1 VVWVTELIRNLGV
14 ELVNH
19 SMRKRILIALL
30 MALVVIMTTAG
41 FISYRV
47 ALHEADEIFS
57 ARLATSARVLE
68 TLLARQ
74 VEHATIDK
82 PVVITLPA
90 ELSETNPDEPSALG
104 HPYETKLAFQVW
116 SEQGKLLVRSE
127 FAPDERL
134 GPLKEGF
141 WERNS
146 GGTTWHVFTLKS
158 GGIWIEVAEETGLR
172 SEIASDVGTTLISP
186 LLVGF
191 AALMLLVNLIVIVGF
206 RPLAKLADSI
216 EHRDP
221 KDNSPLDLRDTPE
234 ELLPVVQSLNSLLER
249 MANTLAREQR
259 FTDSA
264 AHELRTPLAAMSVHA
279 ENAANAKDEDERAI
293 SLAYLMTGMNRTKH
307 LVEQM
312 LVYSRIGVDS
322 QSEPEVAVDLVEE
335 LQYLVNSQRTVLEG
349 SGFRIE
355 LDVPARPVQVIS
367 QRGLL
372 EILLRNLLDNA
383 CKHSRDPN
391 GVVAV
396 QLQLVNE
403 GKLAVI
409 HFRNMADP
417 IAADEVPR
425 LFEPYYRPV
434 NTRAKGHG
442 LGLAIAKEVVALNGW
457 HLELTRNS
465 TTEGIEFT
473 CEIPVASVHN

>member
-1 VVWVTELIRNLGV
+1 
-14 ELVNH
+14 
-19 SMRKRILIALL
+19 
-30 MALVVIMTTAG
+30 
-41 FISYRV
+41 
-47 ALHEADEIFS
+47 
-57 ARLATSARVLE
+57 
-68 TLLARQ
+68 
-74 VEHATIDK
+74 
-82 PVVITLPA
+82 
-90 ELSETNPDEPSALG
+90 
-104 HPYETKLAFQVW
+104 
-116 SEQGKLLVRSE
+116 
-127 FAPDERL
+127 
-134 GPLKEGF
+134 
-141 WERNS
+141 
-146 GGTTWHVFTLKS
+146 
-158 GGIWIEVAEETGLR
+158 
-172 SEIASDVGTTLISP
+172 
-186 LLVGF
+186 
-191 AALMLLVNLIVIVGF
+191 
-206 RPLAKLADSI
+206 
-216 EHRDP
+216 
-221 KDNSPLDLRDTPE
+221 
-234 ELLPVVQSLNSLLER
+234 
-249 MANTLAREQR
+249 
-259 FTDSA
+259 
-264 AHELRTPLAAMSVHA
+264 
-279 ENAANAKDEDERAI
+279 
-293 SLAYLMTGMNRTKH
+293 MTGMNRTKH

-349 SGFRIE
+349 SGLRIE

-465 TTEGIEFT
+465 TTEGIQFT

>member
-1 VVWVTELIRNLGV
+1 MNY
-14 ELVNH
+14 
-19 SMRKRILIALL
+19 SMRKRILVALL
-30 MALVVIMTTAG
+30 VALLVIMVTAG

-68 TLLARQ
+68 SLLARQ

-82 PVVITLPA
+82 PVVISLPA
-90 ELSETNPDEPSALG
+90 ELSETDPDEPSALG

-127 FAPDERL
+127 FAPEDRL

-141 WERNS
+141 WERSS
-146 GGTTWHVFTLKS
+146 GGAAWHVFTLKS
-158 GGIWIEVAEETGLR
+158 KGVWIEVAEEVGLR
-172 SEIASDVGTTLISP
+172 SEIASDVGATLISP

-191 AALMLLVNLIVIVGF
+191 AALLLLVNLIVIVGF

-216 EHRDP
+216 EQRDP
-221 KDNSPLDLRDTPE
+221 KDNSPLDLSNTPE
-234 ELLPVVQSLNSLLER
+234 ELLPVVRSLNSLLER

-279 ENAANAKDEDERAI
+279 ENAANAKDDEERAI

-322 QSEPEVAVDLVEE
+322 QSEPEVEVDLVEE
-335 LQYLVNSQRTVLEG
+335 LRYLVNSQRMVLEG
-349 SGFRIE
+349 SGLQIQ
-355 LDVPARPVQVIS
+355 LTTPGQAVLVKS
-367 QRGLL
+367 KRGLL

-383 CKHSRDPN
+383 CKHSSKPDS
-391 GVVAV
+391 AV
-396 QLQLVNE
+396 QVELTLENSRSSACIQ
-403 GKLAVI
+403 
-409 HFRNMADP
+409 FRNMADP
-417 IAADEVPR
+417 IASEEVTR
-425 LFEPYYRPV
+425 IFEPYYRPAD
-434 NTRAKGHG
+434 TRAKGHG
-442 LGLAIAKEVVALNGW
+442 LGLAIAREVAELHGW
-457 HLELTRNS
+457 SLELTCNS
-465 TTEGIEFT
+465 VLEGIAFT
-473 CEIPVASVHN
+473 CEIPIIS

>member
-1 VVWVTELIRNLGV
+1 
-14 ELVNH
+14 
-19 SMRKRILIALL
+19 MRKRILIALL

-82 PVVITLPA
+82 PVVISLPA

-127 FAPDERL
+127 FAPNDRL

-146 GGTTWHVFTLKS
+146 GGTAWHVFTLKS
-158 GGIWIEVAEETGLR
+158 KGIWIEVAEETGLR
-172 SEIASDVGTTLISP
+172 GEIASDVGTTLISP
-186 LLVGF
+186 LLLGF
-191 AALMLLVNLIVIVGF
+191 AALMLLVNLIVIIGF

-234 ELLPVVQSLNSLLER
+234 ELLPVVKSLNSLLER

-322 QSEPEVAVDLVEE
+322 QSQPEVEVNLVEE
-335 LQYLVNSQRTVLEG
+335 LQYLVNSQRAVLEG
-349 SGFRIE
+349 SGLQIQLNTPE
-355 LDVPARPVQVIS
+355 GPVFVKS
-367 QRGLL
+367 KRGLL

-383 CKHSRDPN
+383 CKHSSEPDSP
-391 GVVAV
+391 V
-396 QLQLVNE
+396 QVELSLVNS
-403 GKLAVI
+403 GKRARI
-409 HFRNMADP
+409 RFRNMANP
-417 IAADEVPR
+417 IASDEVTR
-425 LFEPYYRPV
+425 IFEPYYRPAD
-434 NTRAKGHG
+434 TRAKGHG
-442 LGLAIAKEVVALNGW
+442 LGLAIAREVAVLHGW
-457 HLELTRNS
+457 SLELTSNS
-465 TTEGIEFT
+465 AQDGIAFT
-473 CEIPVASVHN
+473 CEIPLVILA